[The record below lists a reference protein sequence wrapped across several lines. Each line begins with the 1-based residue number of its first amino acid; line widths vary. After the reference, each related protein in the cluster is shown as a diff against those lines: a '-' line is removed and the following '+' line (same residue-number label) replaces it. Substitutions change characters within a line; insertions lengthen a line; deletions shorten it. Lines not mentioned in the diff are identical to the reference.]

1 MRGSPRPSRN
11 TACKDGS
18 TSEVTRER
26 GGATCLRKQRV
37 EDRCRLVPDEGDPG
51 VPVQLHPLPRAAGLR
66 PVHRT
71 PRSPQTLA
79 ATPASGRPAPAD
91 AAARRRP
98 GRRGSAAAARAR
110 EGARRGRGS
119 ALACSGESSETSG
132 SSSATASTT
141 FSAPW

>member
-18 TSEVTRER
+18 ISEVTRGR

-71 PRSPQTLA
+71 PRSSQTLA

-91 AAARRRP
+91 AAASRQ
-98 GRRGSAAAARAR
+98 AR
-110 EGARRGRGS
+110 ERCCCAGARGRAAG
-119 ALACSGESSETSG
+119 A
-132 SSSATASTT
+132 
-141 FSAPW
+141 W